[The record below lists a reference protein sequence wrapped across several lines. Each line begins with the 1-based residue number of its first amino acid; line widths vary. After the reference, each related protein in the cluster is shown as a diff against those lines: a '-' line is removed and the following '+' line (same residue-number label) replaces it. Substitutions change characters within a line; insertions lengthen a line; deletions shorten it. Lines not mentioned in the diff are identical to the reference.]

1 MPGNHGAKNENPQ
14 DEEEDY
20 MSMIIEEPPQRE
32 TFAQRKLRKQREVS
46 NINPYGYRSYGLGKN
61 RTDQFGTAS

>member
-1 MPGNHGAKNENPQ
+1 MPGNHDSKKENSQ

-32 TFAQRKLRKQREVS
+32 TFAQRKLRKQREVRDIS
-46 NINPYGYRSYGLGKN
+46 PPQG
-61 RTDQFGTAS
+61 ASVFSPGIVACH